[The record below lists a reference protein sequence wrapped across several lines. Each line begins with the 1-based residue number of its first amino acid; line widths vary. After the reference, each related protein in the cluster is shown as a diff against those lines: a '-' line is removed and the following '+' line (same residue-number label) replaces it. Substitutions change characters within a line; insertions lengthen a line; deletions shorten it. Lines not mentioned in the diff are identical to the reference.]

1 MKQLKTIS
9 KNAVKLFFLIILL
22 SFSNVSKAETDVS
35 FSNSTAYTWN
45 IEVLDAFGNVIYSVN
60 PTPFSSSGIVCL
72 ISATPVSVRFN
83 QGGCSYTIGVN
94 ASSSCGTCGVCPAFS
109 GVTFT
114 TTYSPT
120 GGSFPCASGVRAG
133 VLTMSF

>member
-1 MKQLKTIS
+1 MKQFKTKS
-9 KNAVKLFFLIILL
+9 KNALKLFFLIILL
-22 SFSNVSKAETDVS
+22 AFANFSKAETDVS

-45 IEVLDAFGNVIYSVN
+45 IQVLDGLGNVIYSVN
-60 PTPFSSSGIVCL
+60 PTPFSSAGIYCL

-94 ASSSCGTCGVCPAFS
+94 SSSSCGTCGLCPAFS

-114 TTYSPT
+114 TTYSAT
-120 GGSFPCASGVRAG
+120 GGYNPCASGVQAG